1 MRFSRCKEYGATA
14 AAAGPCARGS
24 RLRRGCHSAR
34 SAGASHRALAGHAP
48 HRAWEWSGPVAMG
61 RGTHLRLAQSVSP
74 PARPV
79 RQAGRH
85 PRGVPLARVRADL
98 LAVAA
103 QDVEGR
109 LKPMPAFPALVR
121 QKAVLL
127 WKSRPYG
134 CLAAF
139 RGAGHGNRST
149 LRRICV
155 SVRRSTSAS
164 LRGHQHGH
172 AEDDRAL
179 ILVRD
184 VSQVPLRVDKEAER
198 LAGETPHDADLK
210 TQRQ

>member
-1 MRFSRCKEYGATA
+1 MRFPRCTANGGDPGSGQTVCSGIAATTRRRYGA
-14 AAAGPCARGS
+14 
-24 RLRRGCHSAR
+24 
-34 SAGASHRALAGHAP
+34 ASELVTSCLAGRAA
-48 HRAWEWSGPVAMG
+48 HRAWQWSGPVAMG

-74 PARPV
+74 PARPL

-109 LKPMPAFPALVR
+109 LRPMPAFPALVR